1 LCRIGFAQITS
12 VMACPGH
19 LSQEGTSGAL
29 LIGLRGT
36 SPGMT
41 VEMAEKKSARTLEIW
56 THSER

>member
-1 LCRIGFAQITS
+1 
-12 VMACPGH
+12 
-19 LSQEGTSGAL
+19 L
-29 LIGLRGT
+29 LRT